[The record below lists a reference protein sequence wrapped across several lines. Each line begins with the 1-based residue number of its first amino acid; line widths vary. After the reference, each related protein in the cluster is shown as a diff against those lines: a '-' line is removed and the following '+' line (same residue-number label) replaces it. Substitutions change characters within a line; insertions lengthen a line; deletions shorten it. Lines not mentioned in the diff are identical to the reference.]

1 MIFFI
6 NLLRALAMCLITN
19 SHYVGV
25 YPTDLIAN
33 GGLLGDVIFFAVSG
47 FCLSNPKL
55 SFPRWYLK
63 RILRIYP
70 IVWVIV
76 LFYWL
81 IGKYNIDG
89 LQGFFS
95 SFIFPTQYH
104 FVGSI
109 ILLYIPYYFFVK
121 LEKKFSEKKFF
132 GKFDVTAVTIAA
144 ITVIWLAVY
153 AIFYDKSY
161 YHIDTVR
168 EPMIWFLYFQ
178 AMLIGYY
185 IKKNLSAF
193 ENRKGI
199 IKWFVTAVLFAMY
212 FASKLLF
219 SKRASFSEF
228 QIANQ
233 FVLLLLMS
241 GVFCCVASLSSK
253 LDKLPAW
260 LKAVVNYLAKITLE
274 IYVVQSVIIDAFK
287 TLHFPINWLVITGL
301 ILIAATV
308 LHYIIETPKL
318 ISKKVKSKKEVK

>member
-6 NLLRALAMCLITN
+6 NFLRALAMCLITN

-109 ILLYIPYYFFVK
+109 ILLYIPFYFFAK
-121 LEKKFSEKKFF
+121 YEKKLSEKKAF
-132 GKFDVTAVTIAA
+132 KKISPTVAAIIA
-144 ITVIWLAVY
+144 ITVIWTLVY
-153 AIFYDKSY
+153 VFIYDKSY

-185 IKKNLSAF
+185 IKQNLSAF

-199 IKWFVTAVLFAMY
+199 IKWLLTAVLFAVY

-219 SKRASFSEF
+219 SKRASVSEF
-228 QIANQ
+228 QIFNQ
-233 FVLLLLMS
+233 LILLMLMF
-241 GVFCCVASLSSK
+241 GVFSCVASLSGV
-253 LDKLPAW
+253 LDRLPSW
-260 LKAVVNYLAKITLE
+260 IKGVVNYLAKITLE

-287 TLHFPINWLVITGL
+287 TLKFPINWFAITAT
-301 ILIAATV
+301 IIIAATL

-318 ISKKVKSKKEVK
+318 ISKKIKSKKEAD

>member
-25 YPTDLIAN
+25 YPNDIIAN

-70 IVWVIV
+70 IVWIIV
-76 LFYWL
+76 LFYWA
-81 IGKYNIDG
+81 IGKYSINGWQDA
-89 LQGFFS
+89 FT
-95 SFIFPTQYH
+95 SFIFPTVYH

-121 LEKKFSEKKFF
+121 LENRLAEKKAF
-132 GKFDVTAVTIAA
+132 GKLDVTAVTIAA
-144 ITVIWLAVY
+144 ITVIWLLVY
-153 AIFYDKSY
+153 VIFYDKSY

-178 AMLIGYY
+178 AMLIGYC
-185 IKKNLSAF
+185 IKKNLSYF
-193 ENRKGI
+193 ENKKGFL
-199 IKWFVTAVLFAMY
+199 KWIFTAVLFGVY

-219 SKRASFSEF
+219 SKRQSISTF

-233 FVLLLLMS
+233 YILLLLLT
-241 GVFCCVASLSSK
+241 GVIICTASLSGK
-253 LDKLPAW
+253 LDKLPVW
-260 LKAVVNYLAKITLE
+260 IKAVVNYLAKITLE

-287 TLHFPINWLVITGL
+287 ALKFPINWFVITGL
-301 ILIAATV
+301 IIIAATA
-308 LHYIIETPKL
+308 LHYIIEAPKL
-318 ISKKVKSKKEVK
+318 ISKKLKAKKEVK